1 MLSVFGLMILISLIS
16 LVSLISNFLTFE
28 PHYLLKLYA
37 AFDDNAFVFSDFE

>member
-1 MLSVFGLMILISLIS
+1 MSIIGLIS
-16 LVSLISNFLTFE
+16 LVSLISNFLTLY